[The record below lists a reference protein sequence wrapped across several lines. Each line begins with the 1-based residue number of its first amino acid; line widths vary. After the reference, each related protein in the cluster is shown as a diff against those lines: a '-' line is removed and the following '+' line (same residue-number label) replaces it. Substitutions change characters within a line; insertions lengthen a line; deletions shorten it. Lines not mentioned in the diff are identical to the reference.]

1 MTLVHRRSGLV
12 LSDEKAYL
20 LDSRLRPVA
29 RRFGLAGAADVA
41 ARLRRGADEPL
52 AAAVT
57 EALTTNETS
66 FFRDG
71 HPFRYLRQRFLPR
84 LVATRGASRRMRL
97 WSAAAATGQ
106 EA

>member
-1 MTLVHRRSGLV
+1 MSLTPRPPAPPVQAGSPSLGLV

-57 EALTTNETS
+57 EA
-66 FFRDG
+66 
-71 HPFRYLRQRFLPR
+71 
-84 LVATRGASRRMRL
+84 
-97 WSAAAATGQ
+97 
-106 EA
+106 